1 MKNLKTIGLAL
12 LTVAITIIGQQTYA
26 YFTSPKVILENR
38 IAEAREIQS
47 DLREANKGLRAIEPV
62 KQQAADE
69 ANKELQDVQ
78 VNIFWNSARYDTLE
92 NFIKLDQQQLDAIL
106 EADKNIGSGK

>member
-1 MKNLKTIGLAL
+1 MKTTTKILTALAL
-12 LTVAITIIGQQTYA
+12 FATTVWGVMA
-26 YFTSPKVILENR
+26 YQHLTSPETILKWR
-38 IAEAREIQS
+38 IAEAREVQS

-62 KQQAADE
+62 KQQAFDKAQ
-69 ANKELQDVQ
+69 KELQDVQ

-92 NFIKLDQQQLDAIL
+92 NFIRLDQQQLDAIL